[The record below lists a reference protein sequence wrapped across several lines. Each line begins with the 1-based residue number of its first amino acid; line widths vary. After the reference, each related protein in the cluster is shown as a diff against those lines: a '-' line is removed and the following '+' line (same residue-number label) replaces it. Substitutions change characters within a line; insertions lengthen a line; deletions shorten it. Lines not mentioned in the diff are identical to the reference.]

1 MSKPITI
8 SIVGNAGPLKKS
20 LREADDAMS
29 SFGEGL
35 KKFGL
40 AAAAGVG
47 TLAAGIGFAAKA
59 AAEDQKSFALMETA
73 IRNVTGATHEQIAA
87 LDEQIGAMSLATGVA
102 DDKLRPAF
110 AALTRGTRDVEESTK
125 QMTLVLDIATA
136 LQMDATTIAD
146 ALAKG
151 YEGNMRALRGLSP
164 EMAQMIKDGASM
176 NDVLDQLSANFGG
189 ASAAAAD
196 TFEGRMARLNVAMSE
211 IVEQIGYA
219 FLPMLEKIAAFI
231 ADRIVPV
238 VQEFA
243 DAFSERGLG
252 GVLDLTRE
260 KLFSFY
266 SEADF
271 ATKAMINATVAAG
284 ALFVAMKTL
293 AFIQTVTALV
303 NGLTLAINNSSV
315 AMGRF
320 AVSSRTMAATVAAA
334 FAAVSITLE
343 GLSKDQWQTG
353 RDLMER
359 VAEFVNLILAGIE
372 KVAEGTNYTINTL
385 IRGYNAIPFLPDISY
400 LPESVTIG
408 RMRTDFQRDT
418 GPSAPAPT
426 VFPGNTRETAPIVIP
441 PVNIPGLPGIE
452 EPAAGGGGG
461 GGGGRGGGGGG
472 GGGVGAGLGE
482 GFIQIL
488 PSTEVFG
495 GGGGGFGAA
504 MGNEALLDGLTGGSI
519 VNVTVNTV
527 SADANLPN
535 LIVEAL
541 QTYNLTSGPIDVAI
555 AV

>member
-1 MSKPITI
+1 
-8 SIVGNAGPLKKS
+8 
-20 LREADDAMS
+20 
-29 SFGEGL
+29 
-35 KKFGL
+35 
-40 AAAAGVG
+40 
-47 TLAAGIGFAAKA
+47 
-59 AAEDQKSFALMETA
+59 
-73 IRNVTGATHEQIAA
+73 
-87 LDEQIGAMSLATGVA
+87 
-102 DDKLRPAF
+102 
-110 AALTRGTRDVEESTK
+110 
-125 QMTLVLDIATA
+125 MTLVLDIATA
-136 LQMDATTIAD
+136 LQMDATTVAD

-176 NDVLDQLSANFGG
+176 NDVLDQLTANFGG

-219 FLPMLEKIAAFI
+219 FLPMLEKLAAFVS
-231 ADRIVPV
+231 DNVVPI

-243 DAFSERGLG
+243 DVFSERGLG
-252 GVLDLTRE
+252 GVLDLTTE
-260 KLFSFY
+260 KLFGFY
-266 SEADF
+266 SEAGF
-271 ATKAMINATVAAG
+271 ATKTIINATLAVTGFYVA
-284 ALFVAMKTL
+284 LKTL

-320 AVSSRTMAATVAAA
+320 AVSSRAMAATVAAA

-359 VAEFVNLILAGIE
+359 VAEFVNLIIAGIE
-372 KVAEGTNYTINTL
+372 KVANATNYTLNTL
-385 IRGYNAIPFLPDISY
+385 IRGYNAIPFLPDVDY
-400 LPESVTIG
+400 LSQDVRLG
-408 RMRTDFQRDT
+408 RMKTDFQRDT
-418 GPSAPAPT
+418 GPTGAAPT
-426 VFPGNTRETAPIVIP
+426 VFPGNTRENPIMPIIP
-441 PVNIPGLPGIE
+441 PVVLPVVPE
-452 EPAAGGGGG
+452 EGEPSAGGGGG
-461 GGGGRGGGGGG
+461 GGGIGGGGGG
-472 GGGVGAGLGE
+472 IGGGLRE
-482 GFIQIL
+482 GVVQIL

-495 GGGGGFGAA
+495 AGGGGGFGAA
-504 MGNEALLDGLTGGSI
+504 MGNEALLDGMAGGV
-519 VNVTVNTV
+519 VNVVVNTV